1 MNITK
6 SVGNCHSTYGRK
18 NALREWSKNLSYS
31 LTYSTILQ
39 APSFIELYLMNNYM
53 EFNNFSNV
61 INVN

>member
-1 MNITK
+1 MVEKMLRENGLTK
-6 SVGNCHSTYGRK
+6 S
-18 NALREWSKNLSYS
+18 LSYS

>member
-18 NALREWSKNLSYS
+18 MLRENGPRASHS

>member
-1 MNITK
+1 MVEK
-6 SVGNCHSTYGRK
+6 M
-18 NALREWSKNLSYS
+18 LRENGLRASHS

-39 APSFIELYLMNNYM
+39 APSFIGLYLMNNYM